1 MLQSSQAQFV
11 RNLWAISLRLT
22 RSGHSGTLYVVQ
34 DVCRCEKQ
42 YKLDPACTLIATA
55 SVGQLHRI
63 QWATCLIR
71 CTSPRSSTATFLLP
85 VVPVP
90 VSVVCRRPGTT
101 LERTYKVFWF
111 DNASRK
117 QPVMEVHIRKVV
129 ENGRLHQFKAAL
141 ESAVHIIE
149 INSWVEPL
157 RMRTND
163 VIISAEALTV
173 HDLRTHPK
181 GIAISAQRIQ
191 IYLRLTWLSS
201 PYMKFDR

>member
-1 MLQSSQAQFV
+1 
-11 RNLWAISLRLT
+11 
-22 RSGHSGTLYVVQ
+22 
-34 DVCRCEKQ
+34 
-42 YKLDPACTLIATA
+42 
-55 SVGQLHRI
+55 
-63 QWATCLIR
+63 
-71 CTSPRSSTATFLLP
+71 
-85 VVPVP
+85 
-90 VSVVCRRPGTT
+90 
-101 LERTYKVFWF
+101 
-111 DNASRK
+111 
-117 QPVMEVHIRKVV
+117 MEVHIRKVV

-191 IYLRLTWLSS
+191 IYLRLTWLSD